1 MASAVKET
9 KQLKVEC
16 DETALDLFHRCC
28 MPALVTG
35 IQMLD
40 AVGVIANQQPQV
52 LGIEITAFPVFADF
66 VICVVNL
73 LVVAALKHTFPNR
86 MEDSWLEQL

>member
-1 MASAVKET
+1 MGSAVKET
-9 KQLKVEC
+9 KQLKIEC

-52 LGIEITAFPVFADF
+52 LGVVINVFPVFADF
-66 VICVVNL
+66 VICVVNS
-73 LVVAALKHTFPNR
+73 LVTAALKHMFPNR
-86 MEDSWLEQL
+86 MEDSWLERL